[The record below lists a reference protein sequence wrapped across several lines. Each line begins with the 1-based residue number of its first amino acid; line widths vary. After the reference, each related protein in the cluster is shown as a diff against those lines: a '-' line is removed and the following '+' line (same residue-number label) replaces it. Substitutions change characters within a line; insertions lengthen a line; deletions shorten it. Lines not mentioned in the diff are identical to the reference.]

1 MKHMANTTHQETN
14 PNEAELH
21 RWFVQWVLGKN
32 RGVEAPLDPHKLVML
47 LKYNLV
53 NNNQLNEVEL
63 SQLPP
68 ENDQDDVLC
77 ITHQKKDE
85 INFSDVVI
93 SGMEIMI
100 KKMVD
105 EDLGKIENS
114 QRLSQEMLSKLYYD
128 RFTYEYGVDS
138 ESLRQIIE
146 DNQRK
151 TQHA

>member
-1 MKHMANTTHQETN
+1 MKYMANTTSQDSIQ
-14 PNEAELH
+14 NEAELH

-32 RGVEAPLDPHKLVML
+32 RGVEVPLDSHKLLKL
-47 LKYNLV
+47 LRYNLI
-53 NNNQLNEVEL
+53 NKNQLNEVEL
-63 SQLPP
+63 SQLPSV
-68 ENDQDDVLC
+68 NDQDDVLYK
-77 ITHQKKDE
+77 THHKKDE

-93 SGMEIMI
+93 GGMEMMI

-105 EDLGKIENS
+105 EDLSKIENS